1 MTNEKIAKIAKEFEC
16 KICEY
21 ICSNKYD
28 FNKHLLTG
36 KHTRLQNTNKNSNIA
51 KIYKCI
57 CGNEYKHNPSLYKHK
72 KTCSEIADANYKNKI
87 IEDLL
92 KQNNPLL
99 EKVEQNVQSI
109 MAISNFY

>member
-1 MTNEKIAKIAKEFEC
+1 MTTEKIAKIAKEFEC
-16 KICEY
+16 KKCEY

-28 FNKHLLTG
+28 FNKHLSTG
-36 KHTRLQNTNKNSNIA
+36 KHTRLQNTNENS
-51 KIYKCI
+51 KIVKLYKCI

-72 KTCSEIADANYKNKI
+72 QTCSEIADVNYKNKI

-99 EKVEQNVQSI
+99 EKVEQNIQSI
-109 MAISNFY
+109 MALSNFY